1 MRIKSTT
8 AFSAFAN
15 KRRNEL
21 AQRAKALG
29 FLVRRLNKDGSVTKM
44 ALTETDWLYN
54 AFSDKEAAELRR
66 QNLESMNPGS
76 KYTIIEV

>member
-8 AFSAFAN
+8 AFSAFSA
-15 KRRNEL
+15 KRRNESIEK
-21 AQRAKALG
+21 ARALG
-29 FLVRRLNKDGSVTKM
+29 FLVRRLSKDGTVTKM

-54 AFSDKEAAELRR
+54 AFSDKEAAESRR
-66 QNLESMNPGS
+66 QNLESMNPGR